1 MTRLRIK
8 LKDKSLFKKEDL
20 EKIDGV
26 MGIVDSGD
34 QIQVVVGPGVAS
46 KVSDRIRE
54 TTSISVE
61 DVVEFGDAATVKK
74 QVKEQYKAAPSDTL
88 KKISDIFIPLIPA
101 FIGSG

>member
-1 MTRLRIK
+1 
-8 LKDKSLFKKEDL
+8 
-20 EKIDGV
+20 
-26 MGIVDSGD
+26 
-34 QIQVVVGPGVAS
+34 GVAS

-101 FIGSG
+101 FIGSGLIMGINNILMKTTNINPNITGLLGVFSGAVFGYMAIMVGM